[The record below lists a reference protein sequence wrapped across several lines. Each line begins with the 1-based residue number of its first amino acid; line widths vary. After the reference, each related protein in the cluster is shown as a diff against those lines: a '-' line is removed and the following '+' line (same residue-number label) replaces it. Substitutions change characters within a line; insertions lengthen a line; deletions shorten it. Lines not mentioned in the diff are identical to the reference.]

1 MKKLHLTR
9 FAAMATVALMGST
22 AAWADVDASGTGWSL
37 SDGTLTLNSNSESD
51 KIVISSG
58 EASTI
63 NNSFGTS
70 RKIVVDRGSL
80 GTTLFSTIM
89 LPAPVMVY
97 EDELIEAVYTVGSM
111 DYYDNVPELT
121 MQSVTELDA
130 NKPYIIKFRD
140 GKFGA
145 SKNITFNSVMGNVEP
160 TEESSYAT
168 EVSGSC
174 FSMTGT
180 YETKQ
185 WNNGSSLSND
195 YGFSADGTDQ
205 GKFVRIQNNPN
216 DDCVTI
222 YPARAYLTC
231 TKPQLV
237 NGLGKVAEESLPDV
251 INVRFVDKDGGTLS
265 IGKMNT
271 KTGDI
276 QMQNRYYDLK
286 GRKLNGKPQNKVMYV
301 NKKVIKH

>member
-37 SDGTLTLNSNSESD
+37 SDRTLTLNSKSGSN
-51 KIVISSG
+51 KIAISSG

-63 NNSFGTS
+63 NAFGTPN
-70 RKIVVDRGSL
+70 KIVVDRGDM
-80 GTTLFSTIM
+80 GTTQFSTIM
-89 LPAPVMVY
+89 LPAPVFVY

-121 MQSVTELDA
+121 MQFVTELEA

-145 SKNITFNSVMGNVEP
+145 SKNITFNEVMGNVAS
-160 TEESSYAT
+160 TDESSYAT

-216 DDCVTI
+216 SSESVTLL
-222 YPARAYLTC
+222 PARAYLTC
-231 TKPQLV
+231 TKAQLV

-276 QMQNRYYDLK
+276 QMQDRYYDLK

>member
-37 SDGTLTLNSNSESD
+37 SNGTLTLNSNSESD
-51 KIVISSG
+51 KIVISLG
-58 EASTI
+58 DASTI
-63 NNSFGTS
+63 NGFGTPN
-70 RKIVVDRGSL
+70 KIVVDRGSL

-89 LPAPVMVY
+89 LPAPVFVY

-121 MQSVTELDA
+121 MQFVTELEA

-145 SKNITFNSVMGNVEP
+145 SKNITFNDVMGNVES
-160 TEESSYAT
+160 TDESSYAT

-216 DDCVTI
+216 SSESVTLL
-222 YPARAYLTC
+222 PARAYLTC
-231 TKPQLV
+231 TKAQLV

-276 QMQNRYYDLK
+276 QMQDRYYDLK